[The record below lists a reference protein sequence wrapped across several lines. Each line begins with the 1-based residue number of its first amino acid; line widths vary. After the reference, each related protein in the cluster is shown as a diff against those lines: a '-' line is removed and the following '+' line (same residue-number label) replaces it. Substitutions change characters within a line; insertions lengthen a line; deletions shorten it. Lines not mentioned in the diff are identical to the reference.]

1 MVLGCLESSFEQ
13 HEVDLLVGPLISR
26 DHFIRSFP
34 RFFFFFSIL
43 LRRCKNSTTK
53 ERERGKE
60 LQRNLHP
67 PLILYGNVTQ
77 HLLSCSLVFKSH
89 YLRPPPRDK
98 IIQRAAT
105 LPRIRQ
111 LCKK

>member
-53 ERERGKE
+53 ERERERIAAKFTSPSNT
-60 LQRNLHP
+60 LWKR
-67 PLILYGNVTQ
+67 YTASS
-77 HLLSCSLVFKSH
+77 LL
-89 YLRPPPRDK
+89 
-98 IIQRAAT
+98 
-105 LPRIRQ
+105 LPRI
-111 LCKK
+111 